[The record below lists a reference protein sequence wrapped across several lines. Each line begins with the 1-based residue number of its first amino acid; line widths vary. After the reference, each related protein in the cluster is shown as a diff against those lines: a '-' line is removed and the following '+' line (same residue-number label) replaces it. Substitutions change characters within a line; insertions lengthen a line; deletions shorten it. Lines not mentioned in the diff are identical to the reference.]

1 VVAERSISYV
11 DEDATQLRRE
21 AEERLVPAVFQFSDS
36 ASRDSIAFYRRF
48 SSLARSLFT
57 KNSSAEA
64 FKLAMQAEFPGL
76 FSIGYFGMPCFE
88 VPSPA
93 QIPLIMGN
101 RF

>member
-76 FSIGYFGMPCFE
+76 FSMDILVCPVSKFPRRLKF
-88 VPSPA
+88 P
-93 QIPLIMGN
+93 
-101 RF
+101 